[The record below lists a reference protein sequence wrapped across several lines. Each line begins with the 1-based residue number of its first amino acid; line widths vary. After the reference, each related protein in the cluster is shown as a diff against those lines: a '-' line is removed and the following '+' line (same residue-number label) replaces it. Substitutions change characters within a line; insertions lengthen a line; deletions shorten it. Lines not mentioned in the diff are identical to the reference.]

1 MYERVT
7 DQIGNDIRDLLR
19 LHFPQFVSA
28 PSTQNSHF

>member
-1 MYERVT
+1 MYARVT

-19 LHFPQFVSA
+19 LYFPQFVPA

>member
-1 MYERVT
+1 MYARVS

-19 LHFPQFVSA
+19 LYFPQFVSA